1 VAARKSARRC
11 GIAASS
17 VYDKSSLAAHPPE
30 SRPDSP
36 HVFIASYTKRVLGR
50 IEKRIR
56 LARQSR
62 TRQRDNKAS
71 STSTGQEAAE
81 FTSARFRAR
90 NVCAC
95 GAVSRSCRCPN
106 CQRGSKNERR
116 GRGRRRRRQWPTT
129 NRLGSGI
136 RLDRARSDCPRLA
149 ITKRIANLSEA
160 ALIRAG
166 RGSLLPP
173 STPSLDPSACTRC
186 IRGRRSAV
194 IAERAAARGAPI
206 SRTSA
211 RETLAGKIL
220 GKLDT
225 RAREDG
231 PDKRKM
237 RSAFFFLS

>member
-36 HVFIASYTKRVLGR
+36 HVFIASYTKRVFGR
-50 IEKRIR
+50 IKKQIR

-95 GAVSRSCRCPN
+95 GAASRSCRCPN
-106 CQRGSKNERR
+106 CRERGSKNERR
-116 GRGRRRRRQWPTT
+116 GRERRRRRQWPTT
-129 NRLGSGI
+129 N

-173 STPSLDPSACTRC
+173 STPSHDPSACTRC

-220 GKLDT
+220 GKLDM
-225 RAREDG
+225 RAREDE

-237 RSAFFFLS
+237 RSTFFFLS